1 MELQRI
7 HIWHRCRR
15 FTANDGKVSQIEQCR
30 LFRSNRAHVRRS
42 FKQTIA
48 KQERRNENRGCCGC
62 RHPEHTMLPDACSN
76 LLEFAEAGRTT
87 ADMINCRIMYG

>member
-1 MELQRI
+1 MELKSI
-7 HIWHRCRR
+7 HIWRRCRR
-15 FTANDGKVSQIEQCR
+15 FPANDGKVSQIEQCSLLR
-30 LFRSNRAHVRRS
+30 CNRPLGRRS
-42 FKQTIA
+42 VKQTIA
-48 KQERRNENRGCCGC
+48 KQERRNENRGCYGC